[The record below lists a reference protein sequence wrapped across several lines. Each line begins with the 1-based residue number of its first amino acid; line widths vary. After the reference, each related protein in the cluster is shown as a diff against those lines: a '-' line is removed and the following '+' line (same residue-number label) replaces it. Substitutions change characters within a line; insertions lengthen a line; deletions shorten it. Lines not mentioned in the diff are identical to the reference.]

1 MVLPQKTWA
10 TLGSLA
16 QKLQFCTEFWQPLRG
31 FVYNSK
37 SQKRKNRTTITKLN
51 AMTKKLATLV
61 AMLACCVFGALAQR
75 VATTPVTDVQTGDY
89 LLLVHS
95 GKTAADGSWAYINTS
110 TSNKNRVSTDAAS
123 LGTTAYA
130 GSKIENSAYIWHV
143 EKQSD
148 GKITIQSVAQ
158 KTYWP
163 TAKGYY
169 EKDYYPAHITTGSS
183 ANAFELI
190 ALSDG
195 CFALKSTTSVTNL
208 FGNKVNSTPTIYVVN
223 NNNSQIGYYGGYDD
237 SKIESQSEIA
247 RVEFYPLQ
255 AFTELTYNYVFDG
268 KVRESVKVNAVDGEE
283 YPTPTTAI
291 SLPDFIA
298 APTLKPEGIYH
309 DGAATSY
316 NLQLASTLPFT
327 LSTDANRVYYY
338 LAAGAGT
345 EGRTMLY
352 ANGNSL
358 KLRAEAQANN
368 LTAMRNDLWYVTGN
382 PFDGLKFH
390 NVGSGTTAMS
400 KIALSDITEL
410 GLSPAGGGHDTW
422 KIYKISDNAFGLY
435 AKDWKKTNVAW
446 KLNDSKVSFE
456 KIDASAPNTSDA
468 FAFQAIEA
476 TYVLPLHDSEADDAA
491 FATTC
496 APFNFAIEGDDVK
509 AYAGKLSADGK
520 ELDMKE
526 IEGNVPANQGVILKA
541 AMGVSEVT
549 VKVVN
554 TADAIDNDLKGTND
568 EMTDLSQVYVFGRD
582 KVTHHV
588 GFYNASGDDALPA
601 NRAYLNKP
609 AQEAVNAVAMN
620 FGNGMVTNINTA
632 ISAQS
637 ADNAPIYDL
646 SGRRVQRTVKGSL
659 YIKGGRKFMAQ

>member
-1 MVLPQKTWA
+1 
-10 TLGSLA
+10 
-16 QKLQFCTEFWQPLRG
+16 
-31 FVYNSK
+31 
-37 SQKRKNRTTITKLN
+37 
-51 AMTKKLATLV
+51 MTKKLATLV

-95 GKTAADGSWAYINTS
+95 GKTAANGSWAYINTS
-110 TSNKNRVSTDAAS
+110 DKNRVNTDDAS

-183 ANAFELI
+183 ANANAFELI

-268 KVRESVKVNAVDGEE
+268 EVRTSVKVNAVDGEE

-352 ANGNSL
+352 ANGKELN
-358 KLRAEAQANN
+358 LRAEAQANN

-382 PFDGLKFH
+382 PYDGLKFH

-435 AKDWKKTNVAW
+435 SYNNWWIGSGNVAW
-446 KLNDSKVSFE
+446 KLNGSKVSFE
-456 KIDASAPNTSDA
+456 KIDANAPNTSDA

-476 TYVLPLHDSEADDAA
+476 TYVLPLHNSEADNAA

-496 APFNFAIEGDDVK
+496 APFNFAIVGDDVK

-520 ELDMKE
+520 ELDMSE
-526 IEGNVPANQGVILKA
+526 IEGNVPADQGVILKA
-541 AMGVSEVT
+541 AMGVSKVT

-554 TADAIDNDLKGTND
+554 AADAIDNDLKGTND
-568 EMTDLSQVYVFGRD
+568 EMTDLSQVYVFGRHQ
-582 KVTHHV
+582 VTHHV
-588 GFYNASGDDALPA
+588 GFYTAAGDAPLPA
-601 NRAYLNKP
+601 NRAYLDKS

-632 ISAQS
+632 ISAHG

>member
-1 MVLPQKTWA
+1 
-10 TLGSLA
+10 
-16 QKLQFCTEFWQPLRG
+16 
-31 FVYNSK
+31 
-37 SQKRKNRTTITKLN
+37 
-51 AMTKKLATLV
+51 MTKKLATLV

-95 GKTAADGSWAYINTS
+95 GKTAANGSWAYINTS
-110 TSNKNRVSTDAAS
+110 DKNRVNTDDAS

-183 ANAFELI
+183 ANANAFELI

-195 CFALKSTTSVTNL
+195 CFALKSTTSVTNF

-223 NNNSQIGYYGGYDD
+223 NDNSRIGYYGGYDD

-268 KVRESVKVNAVDGEE
+268 EVRASVKVNAVDGEE

-352 ANGNSL
+352 ANGKDLN
-358 KLRAEAQANN
+358 LRAEAQADN

-382 PFDGLKFH
+382 PYDGLQFH

-400 KIALSDITEL
+400 YLALSDKTKL
-410 GLSPAGGGHDTW
+410 WLTNSLGGGLDKW
-422 KIYKISDNAFGLY
+422 KVYRISDTAFGLY
-435 AKDWKKTNVAW
+435 NNNIIGNLAW
-446 KLNDSKVSFE
+446 KLNGTKISFE
-456 KIDASAPNTSDA
+456 KIDVNATPNTSDA

-476 TYVLPLHDSEADDAA
+476 TYVLPLHDSEADNAA

-496 APFNFAIEGDDVK
+496 APFNFAIVGDDVK

-554 TADAIDNDLKGTND
+554 TADAIDNDLKGTNA

-588 GFYNASGDDALPA
+588 GFYNASGDAALPA
-601 NRAYLNKP
+601 NRAYLDKP

-620 FGNGMVTNINTA
+620 FGDGTVTNINTA
-632 ISAQS
+632 ITAQS
-637 ADNAPIYDL
+637 TDNAPIYDL

>member
-1 MVLPQKTWA
+1 
-10 TLGSLA
+10 
-16 QKLQFCTEFWQPLRG
+16 
-31 FVYNSK
+31 
-37 SQKRKNRTTITKLN
+37 
-51 AMTKKLATLV
+51 MTKKLATLV

-95 GKTAADGSWAYINTS
+95 DKTAADGSWAYIN

-130 GSKIENSAYIWHV
+130 GSKIENNAYIWHV

-163 TAKGYY
+163 TAKGR
-169 EKDYYPAHITTGSS
+169 KDSDYYPQHITTSSS

-195 CFALKSTTSVTNL
+195 FALKSTTSITNWRGQVT
-208 FGNKVNSTPTIYVVN
+208 STPSIYVVN
-223 NNNSQIGYYGGYDD
+223 NDNSQIGYHGGYDD
-237 SKIESQSEIA
+237 SKIESTGEIA
-247 RVEFYPLQ
+247 RVEFYLLQ
-255 AFTELTYNYVFDG
+255 AFTELTYNYWFDG
-268 KVRESVKVNAVDGEE
+268 KVRTSVKVNAVDGEE

-316 NLQLASTLPFT
+316 DLQLASTLPFT

-352 ANGNSL
+352 ANGKDLN
-358 KLRAEAQANN
+358 LRAEAQADN
-368 LTAMRNDLWYVTGN
+368 LTAMCNDLWYVTGN
-382 PFDGLKFH
+382 PYDGLQFH
-390 NVGSGTTAMS
+390 NVGSGSTAQSQAIISTITKLWLSSVAGKDKWNIKKLSDTTFSLYSNDLAWKFDGS
-400 KIALSDITEL
+400 KIA
-410 GLSPAGGGHDTW
+410 
-422 KIYKISDNAFGLY
+422 F
-435 AKDWKKTNVAW
+435 
-446 KLNDSKVSFE
+446 
-456 KIDASAPNTSDA
+456 SAPNTSDA

-496 APFNFAIEGDDVK
+496 APFNFAIVGDDVK

-520 ELDMKE
+520 ELDMSE

-541 AMGVSEVT
+541 AMGVSKVT

-554 TADAIDNDLKGTND
+554 TADAIDNDLKGTIA

-582 KVTHHV
+582 KDTRHV
-588 GFYNASGDDALPA
+588 GFYNASGDASLPA
-601 NRAYLNKP
+601 NRAYLDKP

-620 FGNGMVTNINTA
+620 FGDGTVTNVNTA

-637 ADNAPIYDL
+637 TDNAPIYDL

>member
-1 MVLPQKTWA
+1 
-10 TLGSLA
+10 
-16 QKLQFCTEFWQPLRG
+16 
-31 FVYNSK
+31 
-37 SQKRKNRTTITKLN
+37 
-51 AMTKKLATLV
+51 MTKKLATLV

-75 VATTPVTDVQTGDY
+75 VATTPVTDVQTGVYMLRMKSDRIPGTDGAWVYYKDSHAYGESDNTALKVVTENPLSEDHYNY
-89 LLLVHS
+89 L
-95 GKTAADGSWAYINTS
+95 W
-110 TSNKNRVSTDAAS
+110 RVVRKD
-123 LGTTAYA
+123 
-130 GSKIENSAYIWHV
+130 
-143 EKQSD
+143 D
-148 GKITIQSVAQ
+148 GKITIQSFTAN
-158 KTYWP
+158 TYW
-163 TAKGYY
+163 AKASGGKKSFY
-169 EKDYYPAHITTGSS
+169 GSDDNKWVPNDFPMS
-183 ANAFELI
+183 ETENAFTLELNGN
-190 ALSDG
+190 SG
-195 CFALKSTTSVTNL
+195 FKLKTTSAHKYYTGTNL
-208 FGNKVNSTPTIYVVN
+208 FNSKEHNDEVEVYVVDN
-223 NNNSQIGYYGGYDD
+223 VNMSNSDKANAPHNIGYQQTSTTRSD
-237 SKIESQSEIA
+237 ITF
-247 RVEFYPLQ
+247 EFYEVTQFPEKVS
-255 AFTELTYNYVFDG
+255 FTYNYLYDGVSKKTEKFDTYTY
-268 KVRESVKVNAVDGEE
+268 KPYPAV
-283 YPTPTTAI
+283 TV
-291 SLPDFIA
+291 PDFIKA
-298 APTLKPEGIYH
+298 NAPEGEIKPEDNGTTINIECTP
-309 DGAATSY
+309 D
-316 NLQLASTLPFT
+316 LPFT

-352 ANGNSL
+352 ANGKDLN
-358 KLRAEAQANN
+358 LRAEAQANN

-382 PFDGLKFH
+382 PYDGLQFH
-390 NVGSGTTAMS
+390 NVGSGSTAMS
-400 KIALSDITEL
+400 YLALSNSILTQL
-410 GLSPAGGGHDTW
+410 WLSPGAAGGHDTW
-422 KIYKISDNAFGLY
+422 KIYKISDKAFGLY
-435 AKDWKKTNVAW
+435 DYNNWGIGSGNVAW
-446 KLNDSKVSFE
+446 KFNGSKVSFE

-476 TYVLPLHDSEADDAA
+476 TYVLPLHNSEADNAA

-496 APFNFAIEGDDVK
+496 APFNFAIVGDDVK

-541 AMGVSEVT
+541 AMVVRKVT

-582 KVTHHV
+582 KVTRHV
-588 GFYNASGDDALPA
+588 GFYTAAGAAALPA
-601 NRAYLNKP
+601 NRAYLDKP

>member
-1 MVLPQKTWA
+1 
-10 TLGSLA
+10 
-16 QKLQFCTEFWQPLRG
+16 
-31 FVYNSK
+31 
-37 SQKRKNRTTITKLN
+37 
-51 AMTKKLATLV
+51 MTKKLATLV

-110 TSNKNRVSTDAAS
+110 NNRVNTDDAS

-130 GSKIENSAYIWHV
+130 GSKIENNAYIWHV
-143 EKQSD
+143 EKRSD

-163 TAKGYY
+163 TAKGKN
-169 EKDYYPAHITTGSS
+169 ESDYYPAHITTGSS
-183 ANAFELI
+183 DNANAFELI
-190 ALSDG
+190 ALSD
-195 CFALKSTTSVTNL
+195 CFALKTTTTKKAKFIWEKDATL
-208 FGNKVNSTPTIYVVN
+208 TAYVVN

-247 RVEFYPLQ
+247 RVKFYPLQ

-268 KVRESVKVNAVDGEE
+268 EVRASVKVNAVDGEE

-352 ANGNSL
+352 ANGEDLN
-358 KLRAEAQANN
+358 LRAEAQADN

-382 PFDGLKFH
+382 PYDGLKFH
-390 NVGSGTTAMS
+390 NVGSGTTAQSYAAITSATKLNLSHLWLGGQDNWNIKKLSDTTFSLYINDLAWKFDGS
-400 KIALSDITEL
+400 KIA
-410 GLSPAGGGHDTW
+410 
-422 KIYKISDNAFGLY
+422 F
-435 AKDWKKTNVAW
+435 
-446 KLNDSKVSFE
+446 
-456 KIDASAPNTSDA
+456 SAPNTSDA
-468 FAFQAIEA
+468 FAFQAIEP
-476 TYVLPLHDSEADDAA
+476 TYVLPLHNSDADNAA

-496 APFNFAIEGDDVK
+496 APFNFAIVGDDVK

-520 ELDMKE
+520 ELDMSE

-541 AMGVSEVT
+541 AMGVSKVT

-582 KVTHHV
+582 NVTRHV
-588 GFYNASGDDALPA
+588 GFYTAAGDAALPA
-601 NRAYLNKP
+601 NRAYLDKP

>member
-1 MVLPQKTWA
+1 
-10 TLGSLA
+10 
-16 QKLQFCTEFWQPLRG
+16 
-31 FVYNSK
+31 
-37 SQKRKNRTTITKLN
+37 
-51 AMTKKLATLV
+51 MTKKLATLV

-95 GKTAADGSWAYINTS
+95 DKTAADGSWAYINTS
-110 TSNKNRVSTDAAS
+110 NKNSVSTDDAS

-163 TAKGYY
+163 TAKGYDK
-169 EKDYYPAHITTGSS
+169 KDYYPAHITTGSS
-183 ANAFELI
+183 ANANAFELI

-195 CFALKSTTSVTNL
+195 FALKTTTTKKSLLLWEKDATL
-208 FGNKVNSTPTIYVVN
+208 TAYVVN
-223 NNNSQIGYYGGYDD
+223 NTDSQIGYYGGYDD
-237 SKIESQSEIA
+237 SKIESKSEIA

-255 AFTELTYNYVFDG
+255 AFTELTYDYVFDG

-298 APTLKPEGIYH
+298 APTLKPDGIYH

-316 NLQLASTLPFT
+316 DLQLASTLPFT

-422 KIYKISDNAFGLY
+422 KIYKLSDNAFGLY
-435 AKDWKKTNVAW
+435 GYNNWVIDRGNVAW
-446 KLNDSKVSFE
+446 KLNGSKVSFE
-456 KIDASAPNTSDA
+456 KIDANAPNTSDA

-476 TYVLPLHDSEADDAA
+476 TYVLPLHDSKADNAA

-496 APFNFAIEGDDVK
+496 APFNFAIVGDDVK

-582 KVTHHV
+582 KVTRHV
-588 GFYNASGDDALPA
+588 GFYTAAGDDPLPA

-620 FGNGMVTNINTA
+620 FGDGTVTNINTA

>member
-1 MVLPQKTWA
+1 
-10 TLGSLA
+10 
-16 QKLQFCTEFWQPLRG
+16 
-31 FVYNSK
+31 
-37 SQKRKNRTTITKLN
+37 
-51 AMTKKLATLV
+51 MTKKLATLV

-358 KLRAEAQANN
+358 ELRAEAQANN

-382 PFDGLKFH
+382 PYDGLQFH
-390 NVGSGTTAMS
+390 NVGSGTTAVS

-588 GFYNASGDDALPA
+588 GFFNASGDAALPA

-632 ISAQS
+632 ISAHG

>member
-1 MVLPQKTWA
+1 
-10 TLGSLA
+10 
-16 QKLQFCTEFWQPLRG
+16 
-31 FVYNSK
+31 
-37 SQKRKNRTTITKLN
+37 
-51 AMTKKLATLV
+51 MTKKLTTLV
-61 AMLACCVFGALAQR
+61 AMLACCVLGALAQR
-75 VATTPVTDVQTGDY
+75 VATTPATDVQTGDY

-95 GKTAADGSWAYINTS
+95 DKTAADGSWAYINTS
-110 TSNKNRVSTDAAS
+110 NKNRVNTDDAS
-123 LGTTAYA
+123 LGTSAYA

-148 GKITIQSVAQ
+148 GKITIKSVAQ

-163 TAKGYY
+163 TAKGR
-169 EKDYYPAHITTGSS
+169 KDSDYYPQHITTSSS

-195 CFALKSTTSVTNL
+195 FALKSTTSITDWFGQVT
-208 FGNKVNSTPTIYVVN
+208 STPAIYVVS
-223 NNNSQIGYYGGYDD
+223 NNNSQIGYHGGYDD
-237 SKIESQSEIA
+237 SKIESKSEIA

-268 KVRESVKVNAVDGEE
+268 EVRTSVKVNAVDGEE

-298 APTLKPEGIYH
+298 APTLKPDGIYH

-316 NLQLASTLPFT
+316 DLQLASTLPFT

-352 ANGNSL
+352 ANGKDL

-382 PFDGLKFH
+382 PYDGLQFH
-390 NVGSGTTAMS
+390 NVGSGSTAVS
-400 KIALSDITEL
+400 SIALSAATEL
-410 GLSPAGGGHDTW
+410 GLSGIGTDTW
-422 KIYKISDNAFGLY
+422 KIYKISDKAFGLY
-435 AKDWKKTNVAW
+435 AEDWKKTNVAW
-446 KLNDSKVSFE
+446 KLNGSKISFE
-456 KIDASAPNTSDA
+456 KVDASAPNTSDA

-496 APFNFAIEGDDVK
+496 APFNFAIVGDDVK

-520 ELDMKE
+520 ELDMNE

-541 AMGVSEVT
+541 AMGVNEVT

-554 TADAIDNDLKGTND
+554 TADAIDNDLKGTNA

-582 KVTHHV
+582 KDTRHV
-588 GFYNASGDDALPA
+588 GFYTAVGDAPLPA
-601 NRAYLNKP
+601 NRAYLDKP

-620 FGNGMVTNINTA
+620 FGDGTVTNINTA

-646 SGRRVQRTVKGSL
+646 SGRRVQRTIKGSL

>member
-1 MVLPQKTWA
+1 
-10 TLGSLA
+10 
-16 QKLQFCTEFWQPLRG
+16 
-31 FVYNSK
+31 
-37 SQKRKNRTTITKLN
+37 
-51 AMTKKLATLV
+51 MTKKLATLV

-75 VATTPVTDVQTGDY
+75 VATTPETDVQTGDY

-95 GKTAADGSWAYINTS
+95 DKTAADGSWAYINTS
-110 TSNKNRVSTDAAS
+110 NKNRVNTDDAS

-163 TAKGYY
+163 TAKGYI
-169 EKDYYPAHITTGSS
+169 ESDYYPAHITTGSS

-195 CFALKSTTSVTNL
+195 FALKTTTTKKTML
-208 FGNKVNSTPTIYVVN
+208 AWEKDATLTAYVVN
-223 NNNSQIGYYGGYDD
+223 NNNSQIGYHGGYDD
-237 SKIESQSEIA
+237 SKIESQSEVA

-268 KVRESVKVNAVDGEE
+268 KERASVKVNAVDGEE

-309 DGAATSY
+309 DGAALSY
-316 NLQLASTLPFT
+316 DLQLVSTLPFT

-338 LAAGAGT
+338 LAAGVGT

-352 ANGNSL
+352 ANGTDL

-382 PFDGLKFH
+382 PYDGLQFH

-400 KIALSDITEL
+400 YWALSDQTEL
-410 GLSPAGGGHDTW
+410 WLSHKLGGGLDKW
-422 KIYKISDNAFGLY
+422 KVYRISDNAFGLY
-435 AKDWKKTNVAW
+435 NYNNWVTDRGNVAW

-468 FAFQAIEA
+468 FAFQAIEP

-496 APFNFAIEGDDVK
+496 APFNFAIVGDDVK

-520 ELDMKE
+520 ELDMNE

-541 AMGVSEVT
+541 AVGVSEVT

-554 TADAIDNDLKGTND
+554 TADAIDNDLKGTNA

-582 KVTHHV
+582 NVTHHV
-588 GFYNASGDDALPA
+588 GFYTAVGDAPLPA
-601 NRAYLNKP
+601 NRAYLDKP
-609 AQEAVNAVAMN
+609 AKEAANAVAMN
-620 FGNGMVTNINTA
+620 FGNGTVTNINTA

-646 SGRRVQRTVKGSL
+646 SGRRVQRTIKGSL

>member
-1 MVLPQKTWA
+1 MA
-10 TLGSLA
+10 
-16 QKLQFCTEFWQPLRG
+16 
-31 FVYNSK
+31 
-37 SQKRKNRTTITKLN
+37 
-51 AMTKKLATLV
+51 KKLATLV

-110 TSNKNRVSTDAAS
+110 NNRVNTDDAS

-130 GSKIENSAYIWHV
+130 GSKIENNAYIWHV
-143 EKQSD
+143 EKRSD

-163 TAKGYY
+163 TAKGKN
-169 EKDYYPAHITTGSS
+169 ESDYYPAHITTGSS
-183 ANAFELI
+183 DNANAFELI
-190 ALSDG
+190 ALSD
-195 CFALKSTTSVTNL
+195 CFALKTTTTKKAKFIWEKDATL
-208 FGNKVNSTPTIYVVN
+208 TAYVVN

-268 KVRESVKVNAVDGEE
+268 EVRTSVKVNAVDGEE

-352 ANGNSL
+352 ANGEDLN
-358 KLRAEAQANN
+358 LRAEAQADN

-382 PFDGLKFH
+382 PYDGLKFH
-390 NVGSGTTAMS
+390 NVGSGTTAQSYAAITSATKLNLSHLWFGGQDNWNIKKLSDTTFSLYSNDLAWKFDGS
-400 KIALSDITEL
+400 KIA
-410 GLSPAGGGHDTW
+410 
-422 KIYKISDNAFGLY
+422 F
-435 AKDWKKTNVAW
+435 
-446 KLNDSKVSFE
+446 
-456 KIDASAPNTSDA
+456 SAPNTSDA

-476 TYVLPLHDSEADDAA
+476 TYVLPLHDSEADNAA

-496 APFNFAIEGDDVK
+496 APFNFAIVGDEVK

-541 AMGVSEVT
+541 AMGVGEVT

-554 TADAIDNDLKGTND
+554 TADAIDNDLKGTNN
-568 EMTDLSQVYVFGRD
+568 EMSDLSQVYVFGRHQ
-582 KVTHHV
+582 VTRHV
-588 GFYNASGDDALPA
+588 GFYTAAGDAPLPA
-601 NRAYLNKP
+601 NRAYLDKP
-609 AQEAVNAVAMN
+609 AQEAANAVAMN
-620 FGNGMVTNINTA
+620 FGDGTVTNINTA

-637 ADNAPIYDL
+637 ADSAPIYDL
-646 SGRRVQRTVKGSL
+646 SGRRVQHTVKGSL

>member
-1 MVLPQKTWA
+1 
-10 TLGSLA
+10 
-16 QKLQFCTEFWQPLRG
+16 
-31 FVYNSK
+31 
-37 SQKRKNRTTITKLN
+37 
-51 AMTKKLATLV
+51 MTKKLATLV

-95 GKTAADGSWAYINTS
+95 GKTAANGSWAYINTS
-110 TSNKNRVSTDAAS
+110 DKNRVNTDDAS

-130 GSKIENSAYIWHV
+130 GSKIENNAYIWHV

-148 GKITIQSVAQ
+148 DKITIQSVAQ

-183 ANAFELI
+183 ANANAFELI

-358 KLRAEAQANN
+358 ELRAEAQANN

-382 PFDGLKFH
+382 PYDGLQFH
-390 NVGSGTTAMS
+390 NVGSGTTAVSLATPSNVTELKLSS
-400 KIALSDITEL
+400 KIGTDI
-410 GLSPAGGGHDTW
+410 W

-435 AKDWKKTNVAW
+435 CYGEWVYDRGNVAW
-446 KLNDSKVSFE
+446 KLNGSKVSFE
-456 KIDASAPNTSDA
+456 KIDANAPNTSDA

-476 TYVLPLHDSEADDAA
+476 TYVLPLHNSEADNAA

-496 APFNFAIEGDDVK
+496 APFNFAIVGDDVK

-554 TADAIDNDLKGTND
+554 TADAIDNDLKGTYA

-582 KVTHHV
+582 KDTRHV
-588 GFYNASGDDALPA
+588 GFYNASGDAPLPA
-601 NRAYLNKP
+601 NRAYLDKP
-609 AQEAVNAVAMN
+609 AQEAANAVAMN
-620 FGNGMVTNINTA
+620 FGDGTVTNINTA
-632 ISAQS
+632 ITAQS

>member
-1 MVLPQKTWA
+1 
-10 TLGSLA
+10 
-16 QKLQFCTEFWQPLRG
+16 
-31 FVYNSK
+31 
-37 SQKRKNRTTITKLN
+37 
-51 AMTKKLATLV
+51 MTKKLATLV

-163 TAKGYY
+163 TAKGHY

-183 ANAFELI
+183 ANANAFELI

-358 KLRAEAQANN
+358 ELRAEAQANN

-382 PFDGLKFH
+382 PYDGLQFH
-390 NVGSGTTAMS
+390 NVGSGTTAVSLATPSNVTELKLSS
-400 KIALSDITEL
+400 KIGTDI
-410 GLSPAGGGHDTW
+410 W

-435 AKDWKKTNVAW
+435 CYGEWVYDRGNVAW
-446 KLNDSKVSFE
+446 KLNGSKVSFE
-456 KIDASAPNTSDA
+456 KIDANAPNTSDA

-476 TYVLPLHDSEADDAA
+476 TYVLPLHDSEADNAA

-496 APFNFAIEGDDVK
+496 APFNFAIVGDDVK

-520 ELDMKE
+520 ELDMSE

-554 TADAIDNDLKGTND
+554 TAGAIDNDLKGTND

-582 KVTHHV
+582 KVTRHV
-588 GFYNASGDDALPA
+588 GFYTAAGDAALPA
-601 NRAYLNKP
+601 NRAYLDKP
-609 AQEAVNAVAMN
+609 AQDAVNAVAMN

-632 ISAQS
+632 ISAHGT
-637 ADNAPIYDL
+637 DRAPIYDL
-646 SGRRVQRTVKGSL
+646 SGRRVQHTVKGGL

>member
-1 MVLPQKTWA
+1 
-10 TLGSLA
+10 
-16 QKLQFCTEFWQPLRG
+16 
-31 FVYNSK
+31 
-37 SQKRKNRTTITKLN
+37 
-51 AMTKKLATLV
+51 MTKKLATLV

-75 VATTPVTDVQTGDY
+75 VAATPVTDVQTGDY

-95 GKTAADGSWAYINTS
+95 DKTAADGSWAYINTS
-110 TSNKNRVSTDAAS
+110 NQNRVSTDAAS

-163 TAKGYY
+163 TAKGR
-169 EKDYYPAHITTGSS
+169 KDSDYYPQHITTTSS
-183 ANAFELI
+183 SANANAFELI
-190 ALSDG
+190 ALRDG
-195 CFALKSTTSVTNL
+195 FALKSTTSITNWRGQVT
-208 FGNKVNSTPTIYVVN
+208 STPTIYVVN
-223 NNNSQIGYYGGYDD
+223 NDNSRIGYYGGYDD
-237 SKIESQSEIA
+237 SKIEGKNEIA

-255 AFTELTYNYVFDG
+255 AFTELTYNYMFDG
-268 KVRESVKVNAVDGEE
+268 EVRTSVKVNAVDGEE

-316 NLQLASTLPFT
+316 DLQLASTLPFT

-358 KLRAEAQANN
+358 ELRAEAQANN
-368 LTAMRNDLWYVTGN
+368 LTAMLNDLWYVTGN
-382 PFDGLKFH
+382 PYDGLQFH
-390 NVGSGTTAMS
+390 NVGSGTTAVSLATPSNVTELKLSS
-400 KIALSDITEL
+400 KIGTDI
-410 GLSPAGGGHDTW
+410 W

-435 AKDWKKTNVAW
+435 CYGEWVFDRGNVAW
-446 KLNDSKVSFE
+446 KLNGSKISFE
-456 KIDASAPNTSDA
+456 KIDANAPNTSDA

-476 TYVLPLHDSEADDAA
+476 TYVLPLHNSEADDAA

-541 AMGVSEVT
+541 AMGVSKVT

-554 TADAIDNDLKGTND
+554 TADAIDNDLKGTNN

-582 KVTHHV
+582 KVTRHV
-588 GFYNASGDDALPA
+588 GFYNASGDAALPA
-601 NRAYLNKP
+601 NRAYLDKP

-620 FGNGMVTNINTA
+620 FGDGMVTNVNTA

-637 ADNAPIYDL
+637 TDNAPIYDL

>member
-1 MVLPQKTWA
+1 
-10 TLGSLA
+10 
-16 QKLQFCTEFWQPLRG
+16 
-31 FVYNSK
+31 
-37 SQKRKNRTTITKLN
+37 
-51 AMTKKLATLV
+51 MTKKLATLV

-75 VATTPVTDVQTGDY
+75 VATTPVTDVTDVQTGDY

-95 GKTAADGSWAYINTS
+95 DKTAADGSWAYINTS
-110 TSNKNRVSTDAAS
+110 NKNRVNTDDAS
-123 LGTTAYA
+123 LGTSAYA
-130 GSKIENSAYIWHV
+130 GSKIENRAYIWHV
-143 EKQSD
+143 VKQSD

-163 TAKGYY
+163 TAKGR
-169 EKDYYPAHITTGSS
+169 KDSDYYPQHITTSSS

-195 CFALKSTTSVTNL
+195 FALKSTTSITDWFGQVT
-208 FGNKVNSTPTIYVVN
+208 STPAIYVVS
-223 NNNSQIGYYGGYDD
+223 NNNSQIGYHGGYDD
-237 SKIESQSEIA
+237 SKIESKSEIA

-268 KVRESVKVNAVDGEE
+268 KVRASVKVNAVDGEE

-309 DGAATSY
+309 DGAALSY
-316 NLQLASTLPFT
+316 DLQLVSTLPFT

-358 KLRAEAQANN
+358 KLRAEAQADN

-382 PFDGLKFH
+382 PYDGLKFH
-390 NVGSGTTAMS
+390 NVGSGTTAQSQAIISTITKLWLSSAVGTDKWNIKKLSDTTFSLYSNNLAWKFDGS
-400 KIALSDITEL
+400 KIA
-410 GLSPAGGGHDTW
+410 
-422 KIYKISDNAFGLY
+422 F
-435 AKDWKKTNVAW
+435 
-446 KLNDSKVSFE
+446 
-456 KIDASAPNTSDA
+456 SAPNTSDA

-476 TYVLPLHDSEADDAA
+476 TYVLPLHDSEVDNAA

-496 APFNFAIEGDDVK
+496 APFNFAIVGDDVK

-554 TADAIDNDLKGTND
+554 TADAIDNDLKGTNA

-582 KVTHHV
+582 NVTHHV
-588 GFYNASGDDALPA
+588 GFYTAVGDAPLPA
-601 NRAYLNKP
+601 NRAYLDKP
-609 AQEAVNAVAMN
+609 AKEAANAVAMN
-620 FGNGMVTNINTA
+620 FGNGTVTNINTA

-646 SGRRVQRTVKGSL
+646 SGRRVQRTIKGSL

>member
-1 MVLPQKTWA
+1 
-10 TLGSLA
+10 
-16 QKLQFCTEFWQPLRG
+16 
-31 FVYNSK
+31 
-37 SQKRKNRTTITKLN
+37 
-51 AMTKKLATLV
+51 MTKKLATLV

-75 VATTPVTDVQTGDY
+75 VATTPETDVQTGDY

-95 GKTAADGSWAYINTS
+95 DKTAADGSWAYINTS
-110 TSNKNRVSTDAAS
+110 NKNSVNTDEAS

-130 GSKIENSAYIWHV
+130 GSKIENNAYIWHV

-163 TAKGYY
+163 TAEGKN
-169 EKDYYPAHITTGSS
+169 ESDYYPAHITTGSS
-183 ANAFELI
+183 FNAFELI

-195 CFALKSTTSVTNL
+195 FALKTTTTKKAKYIWEKDATL
-208 FGNKVNSTPTIYVVN
+208 TAYVVN
-223 NNNSQIGYYGGYDD
+223 NDNSRIGYYGGYDD

-358 KLRAEAQANN
+358 ELRAEAQVNN

-382 PFDGLKFH
+382 PYDGLQFH
-390 NVGSGTTAMS
+390 NVGSGTTAVS

-476 TYVLPLHDSEADDAA
+476 TYVLPLHDSEADNAA

-496 APFNFAIEGDDVK
+496 APFNFAIVGDDVK

-520 ELDMKE
+520 ELDMSE

-588 GFYNASGDDALPA
+588 GFYNASGDAALPA

-632 ISAQS
+632 ISAHG

>member
-1 MVLPQKTWA
+1 
-10 TLGSLA
+10 
-16 QKLQFCTEFWQPLRG
+16 
-31 FVYNSK
+31 
-37 SQKRKNRTTITKLN
+37 
-51 AMTKKLATLV
+51 MTKKLATLV

-75 VATTPVTDVQTGDY
+75 VATTPVTDVQTGVYMLRMKSDRIPGTDGAWVYYKDSHAYGESDNTALKVVTENPLSEDHYNY
-89 LLLVHS
+89 L
-95 GKTAADGSWAYINTS
+95 W
-110 TSNKNRVSTDAAS
+110 RVVRKD
-123 LGTTAYA
+123 
-130 GSKIENSAYIWHV
+130 
-143 EKQSD
+143 D
-148 GKITIQSVAQ
+148 GKITIQSFTANTYWAKAKGGKPLIGNDDNKWVPNDFPMSETENAFTLEQ
-158 KTYWP
+158 NGHSGYKLKTYS
-163 TAKGYY
+163 TRTYY
-169 EKDYYPAHITTGSS
+169 SGLSQKSEEKEVYVVDNVNLSNS
-183 ANAFELI
+183 DKANA
-190 ALSDG
+190 AHS
-195 CFALKSTTSVTNL
+195 
-208 FGNKVNSTPTIYVVN
+208 
-223 NNNSQIGYYGGYDD
+223 IGYQQTSATRSD
-237 SKIESQSEIA
+237 ITF
-247 RVEFYPLQ
+247 EFYEVTQFPEKVS
-255 AFTELTYNYVFDG
+255 FTYNYLYDGVSKKTEKFDTYTY
-268 KVRESVKVNAVDGEE
+268 KP
-283 YPTPTTAI
+283 YPPVTV
-291 SLPDFIA
+291 PDFIKA
-298 APTLKPEGIYH
+298 NAPEGEIKPE
-309 DGAATSY
+309 DNGATI
-316 NLQLASTLPFT
+316 NIECTPDLPFT

-435 AKDWKKTNVAW
+435 GYNNWVIDRGNVAW
-446 KLNDSKVSFE
+446 KLNGSKVSFE
-456 KIDASAPNTSDA
+456 KIDANAPNTSDA

-476 TYVLPLHDSEADDAA
+476 TYVLPLHDSEADNAA

-496 APFNFAIEGDDVK
+496 APFNFAIVGDDVK

-568 EMTDLSQVYVFGRD
+568 EITDLSQVYVFGRD
-582 KVTHHV
+582 KVTRRV
-588 GFYNASGDDALPA
+588 GFYTAAGDAPLPA
-601 NRAYLNKP
+601 NRAYLDKP
-609 AQEAVNAVAMN
+609 AQEAANAVAMN
-620 FGNGMVTNINTA
+620 FGDGMVTNINTA

-637 ADNAPIYDL
+637 ADSAPIYDL
-646 SGRRVQRTVKGSL
+646 SGCRVQHTVKGGL

>member
-1 MVLPQKTWA
+1 
-10 TLGSLA
+10 
-16 QKLQFCTEFWQPLRG
+16 
-31 FVYNSK
+31 
-37 SQKRKNRTTITKLN
+37 
-51 AMTKKLATLV
+51 MTKKLATLV

-75 VATTPVTDVQTGDY
+75 VATTPVTDVQTGVY

-110 TSNKNRVSTDAAS
+110 NKNRVNTDDAS
-123 LGTTAYA
+123 LGTKPYA
-130 GSKIENSAYIWHV
+130 GSKIENNAYIWHV

-163 TAKGYY
+163 TARGYY

-195 CFALKSTTSVTNL
+195 FALKSTTAVTNII
-208 FGNKVNSTPTIYVVN
+208 GTKVNRTPTIYVVN
-223 NNNSQIGYYGGYDD
+223 NNNSQIGYHGGYDD

-268 KVRESVKVNAVDGEE
+268 EVRTSVKVNAVDGEE

-446 KLNDSKVSFE
+446 KLNGSEVSFE
-456 KIDASAPNTSDA
+456 KIDANAPNTSDA

-476 TYVLPLHDSEADDAA
+476 TYVLPLHNSEADNAA

-496 APFNFAIEGDDVK
+496 APFNFAIMGDDVK

-582 KVTHHV
+582 NVTRHV
-588 GFYNASGDDALPA
+588 GFFNAAGDAALPA
-601 NRAYLNKP
+601 NRAYLDKP

-620 FGNGMVTNINTA
+620 FGDGMVTNINTA

-646 SGRRVQRTVKGSL
+646 SGRHVQRTVKGGL

>member
-1 MVLPQKTWA
+1 
-10 TLGSLA
+10 
-16 QKLQFCTEFWQPLRG
+16 
-31 FVYNSK
+31 
-37 SQKRKNRTTITKLN
+37 
-51 AMTKKLATLV
+51 MTKKLATLV

-95 GKTAADGSWAYINTS
+95 GKTAANGSWAYINTS
-110 TSNKNRVSTDAAS
+110 DKNRVNTDDAS

-130 GSKIENSAYIWHV
+130 GSKIENNAYIWHV

-148 GKITIQSVAQ
+148 DKITIQSVAQ

-183 ANAFELI
+183 ANANAFELI

-358 KLRAEAQANN
+358 ELRAEAQANN

-382 PFDGLKFH
+382 PYDGLQFH
-390 NVGSGTTAMS
+390 NVGSGTTAVSLATPSNVTELKLSS
-400 KIALSDITEL
+400 KIGTDI
-410 GLSPAGGGHDTW
+410 W

-435 AKDWKKTNVAW
+435 CYGEWVYDRGNVAW
-446 KLNDSKVSFE
+446 KLNGSKVSFE

-468 FAFQAIEA
+468 FAFQAIEP
-476 TYVLPLHDSEADDAA
+476 TYVLPLHDSEADNAA

-496 APFNFAIEGDDVK
+496 APFNFAIVGDDVK

-582 KVTHHV
+582 KVTRHV
-588 GFYNASGDDALPA
+588 GFYNASGDAPLPA
-601 NRAYLNKP
+601 NRAYLDKP

-637 ADNAPIYDL
+637 TDRAPIYDL
-646 SGRRVQRTVKGSL
+646 SGRRVQHTVKGGL

>member
-1 MVLPQKTWA
+1 
-10 TLGSLA
+10 
-16 QKLQFCTEFWQPLRG
+16 
-31 FVYNSK
+31 
-37 SQKRKNRTTITKLN
+37 
-51 AMTKKLATLV
+51 MTKKLATLV

-95 GKTAADGSWAYINTS
+95 DKTAADGSWAYINTS
-110 TSNKNRVSTDAAS
+110 NRNRVNTDDAS

-130 GSKIENSAYIWHV
+130 GSKIENNAYIWHV

-158 KTYWP
+158 KTFWP
-163 TAKGYY
+163 TARGYY
-169 EKDYYPAHITTGSS
+169 KSDYYPQHITTSSS
-183 ANAFELI
+183 ANAFELV

-195 CFALKSTTSVTNL
+195 FALKSTTSVTNL
-208 FGNKVNSTPTIYVVN
+208 IGTKVNSTPTIYVVS

-237 SKIESQSEIA
+237 SKIESNKEIA

-268 KVRESVKVNAVDGEE
+268 VRASVKVNAVDGEE
-283 YPTPTTAI
+283 YPAPTTAI

-309 DGAATSY
+309 DGAALSY
-316 NLQLASTLPFT
+316 DLQLVSTLPFT
-327 LSTDANRVYYY
+327 LSTDDNRVYYY

-352 ANGNSL
+352 ANGTDL

-382 PFDGLKFH
+382 PYDGLQFH
-390 NVGSGTTAMS
+390 NVGSGTTAVSLATPSDVTELKLSS
-400 KIALSDITEL
+400 KIGTDI
-410 GLSPAGGGHDTW
+410 W
-422 KIYKISDNAFGLY
+422 KIYKISDKSFGLY
-435 AKDWKKTNVAW
+435 CYGEWVYNRGNVAW
-446 KLNDSKVSFE
+446 KLNGSKVSFE

-476 TYVLPLHDSEADDAA
+476 TYVLPLHDSEADGAA

-496 APFNFAIEGDDVK
+496 APFNFAIVGDDVK

-520 ELDMKE
+520 ELDMNE

-554 TADAIDNDLKGTND
+554 TADAIDNDLKGTNA

-582 KVTHHV
+582 KDTRHV
-588 GFYNASGDDALPA
+588 GFYNASGDASLPA
-601 NRAYLNKP
+601 NRAYLDKP
-609 AQEAVNAVAMN
+609 AQEAANAVAMN
-620 FGNGMVTNINTA
+620 FGDGTVTNISTA

>member
-1 MVLPQKTWA
+1 
-10 TLGSLA
+10 
-16 QKLQFCTEFWQPLRG
+16 
-31 FVYNSK
+31 
-37 SQKRKNRTTITKLN
+37 
-51 AMTKKLATLV
+51 MTKKLATLV

-148 GKITIQSVAQ
+148 DKITIQSVAQ

-183 ANAFELI
+183 ANANAFELI

-268 KVRESVKVNAVDGEE
+268 VVRASVKVNAVDGEE
-283 YPTPTTAI
+283 YPTTSI

-316 NLQLASTLPFT
+316 DLQLASTLPFT

-352 ANGNSL
+352 ANGKDLN
-358 KLRAEAQANN
+358 LRAEAQANN

-382 PFDGLKFH
+382 PYDGLKFH

-435 AKDWKKTNVAW
+435 GYNNWLLGSGNVAW
-446 KLNDSKVSFE
+446 KLNGSKVSFE
-456 KIDASAPNTSDA
+456 KIDANAPNTSDA

-476 TYVLPLHDSEADDAA
+476 TYVLPLHNSEADNAA

-496 APFNFAIEGDDVK
+496 APFNFAIVGDDVK

-582 KVTHHV
+582 KVTRHV
-588 GFYNASGDDALPA
+588 GFYNASGDAALPA

-620 FGNGMVTNINTA
+620 FGDGTVTNVNTA

-637 ADNAPIYDL
+637 TDRAPIYDL

>member
-1 MVLPQKTWA
+1 
-10 TLGSLA
+10 
-16 QKLQFCTEFWQPLRG
+16 
-31 FVYNSK
+31 
-37 SQKRKNRTTITKLN
+37 
-51 AMTKKLATLV
+51 MTKKLATLV

-95 GKTAADGSWAYINTS
+95 DKTAADGSWAYIN

-163 TAKGYY
+163 TAKGYDK
-169 EKDYYPAHITTGSS
+169 KDYYPAHITTGSS
-183 ANAFELI
+183 ANANAFELI

-195 CFALKSTTSVTNL
+195 FALKTTTTKKSLLPWEKDATL
-208 FGNKVNSTPTIYVVN
+208 TAYVVN
-223 NNNSQIGYYGGYDD
+223 NDNSQIGYYGGYDD

-247 RVEFYPLQ
+247 RVEFYSLQ

-268 KVRESVKVNAVDGEE
+268 KKRASVKVNAVDGEE

-316 NLQLASTLPFT
+316 DLQLASTLPFT

-352 ANGNSL
+352 ANGKELN
-358 KLRAEAQANN
+358 LRAEAQAEN

-382 PFDGLKFH
+382 PYDGLQFH
-390 NVGSGTTAMS
+390 NVGSGSTAQSQAIISTITKLWLSSVAGKDKWNIKKLSDTTFSLYSNDLAWKFDGS
-400 KIALSDITEL
+400 KIA
-410 GLSPAGGGHDTW
+410 
-422 KIYKISDNAFGLY
+422 F
-435 AKDWKKTNVAW
+435 
-446 KLNDSKVSFE
+446 
-456 KIDASAPNTSDA
+456 SAPNTSDA
-468 FAFQAIEA
+468 FAFQAIEP
-476 TYVLPLHDSEADDAA
+476 TYVLPLHDSEADNAA

-496 APFNFAIEGDDVK
+496 APFNFAIVGDDVK

-554 TADAIDNDLKGTND
+554 TADAIDNDLKGTNA

-582 KVTHHV
+582 NVTRHV
-588 GFYNASGDDALPA
+588 GFYNASGDAALPA
-601 NRAYLNKP
+601 NRAYLDKP

-620 FGNGMVTNINTA
+620 FGNGTVTNVNTA
-632 ISAQS
+632 ITAQS
-637 ADNAPIYDL
+637 TDNAPIYDL
-646 SGRRVQRTVKGSL
+646 CGRRVQRTVKGSL

>member
-1 MVLPQKTWA
+1 
-10 TLGSLA
+10 
-16 QKLQFCTEFWQPLRG
+16 
-31 FVYNSK
+31 
-37 SQKRKNRTTITKLN
+37 
-51 AMTKKLATLV
+51 MTKKLATLV
-61 AMLACCVFGALAQR
+61 AMLACCVLGALAQK
-75 VATTPVTDVQTGDY
+75 VATTHVTDVQTGDY

-95 GKTAADGSWAYINTS
+95 DKTAADGSWAYINTS
-110 TSNKNRVSTDAAS
+110 NKNRVNTDDAS
-123 LGTTAYA
+123 LGTTPYA

-143 EKQSD
+143 EKRSD

-163 TAKGYY
+163 TARGRKDS
-169 EKDYYPAHITTGSS
+169 DYYPQHITTSSS

-195 CFALKSTTSVTNL
+195 FALKSTTSITDWFGQVT
-208 FGNKVNSTPTIYVVN
+208 STPAIYVVS
-223 NNNSQIGYYGGYDD
+223 NNNSQIGYHGGYDD
-237 SKIESQSEIA
+237 SKIESQSEVA

-268 KVRESVKVNAVDGEE
+268 KERASVKVNAVDGEE

-309 DGAATSY
+309 DGAALSY
-316 NLQLASTLPFT
+316 DLELVSTLPFT

-352 ANGNSL
+352 ANGKDL

-382 PFDGLKFH
+382 PYDGLKFH
-390 NVGSGTTAMS
+390 NVGSGSTAQSQAIISTITKLWLSSAAGTDKWNIKKLSDTTFSLYSNNLAWKFDGS
-400 KIALSDITEL
+400 KIA
-410 GLSPAGGGHDTW
+410 
-422 KIYKISDNAFGLY
+422 F
-435 AKDWKKTNVAW
+435 
-446 KLNDSKVSFE
+446 
-456 KIDASAPNTSDA
+456 SAPNTSDA
-468 FAFQAIEA
+468 FAFQAIEP
-476 TYVLPLHDSEADDAA
+476 TYVLPLHDSEADNAA

-496 APFNFAIEGDDVK
+496 APFNFAIVGDDVK
-509 AYAGKLSADGK
+509 AYAGKLSVDGK
-520 ELDMKE
+520 ELDMNE

-541 AMGVSEVT
+541 AKGVSEVT

-582 KVTHHV
+582 KDTRHV
-588 GFYNASGDDALPA
+588 GFYNASGDAPLPA
-601 NRAYLNKP
+601 NRAYLDKP
-609 AQEAVNAVAMN
+609 AQEAANAVAMN
-620 FGNGMVTNINTA
+620 FGDGTVTNINTA

-637 ADNAPIYDL
+637 ADRAPIYDL

>member
-1 MVLPQKTWA
+1 
-10 TLGSLA
+10 
-16 QKLQFCTEFWQPLRG
+16 
-31 FVYNSK
+31 
-37 SQKRKNRTTITKLN
+37 
-51 AMTKKLATLV
+51 MTKKLATLV

-75 VATTPVTDVQTGDY
+75 VATTPVTEVQTGDY

-95 GKTAADGSWAYINTS
+95 DKTAADGSWAYIN

-130 GSKIENSAYIWHV
+130 GSKIENNAYIWHV

-163 TAKGYY
+163 TARGYY

-183 ANAFELI
+183 ANAFELL

-195 CFALKSTTSVTNL
+195 FALKSTTAVTNII
-208 FGNKVNSTPTIYVVN
+208 GTKVNRTPTIYVVN
-223 NNNSQIGYYGGYDD
+223 NDNSQIGYHGGYDD
-237 SKIESQSEIA
+237 SKIESKSEIA

-268 KVRESVKVNAVDGEE
+268 KVRASVKVNAVDGEE

-316 NLQLASTLPFT
+316 DLQLASTLPFT

-352 ANGNSL
+352 ANGTDL

-382 PFDGLKFH
+382 PYDGLKFH
-390 NVGSGTTAMS
+390 NVGSGSTAVS
-400 KIALSDITEL
+400 SIALSAATEL
-410 GLSPAGGGHDTW
+410 GLSGIGTDTW
-422 KIYKISDNAFGLY
+422 KIYKISDKAFGLY
-435 AKDWKKTNVAW
+435 AEDWKKTNVAW
-446 KLNDSKVSFE
+446 KLNGSKISFE
-456 KIDASAPNTSDA
+456 KVDASTPNTSDA
-468 FAFQAIEA
+468 FAFQAIEP

-496 APFNFAIEGDDVK
+496 APFNFAIVGDDVK

-520 ELDMKE
+520 ELDMNE

-582 KVTHHV
+582 KVTRHV
-588 GFYNASGDDALPA
+588 GFYNASGDAALPA
-601 NRAYLNKP
+601 NRAYLDKP
-609 AQEAVNAVAMN
+609 AQEAANAVAMN
-620 FGNGMVTNINTA
+620 FGNGTVTNINTA
-632 ISAQS
+632 ITAKS

>member
-1 MVLPQKTWA
+1 
-10 TLGSLA
+10 
-16 QKLQFCTEFWQPLRG
+16 
-31 FVYNSK
+31 
-37 SQKRKNRTTITKLN
+37 
-51 AMTKKLATLV
+51 MTKKLATLV
-61 AMLACCVFGALAQR
+61 AMLACCVLGALAQR
-75 VATTPVTDVQTGDY
+75 VATTPATDVQTGDY

-95 GKTAADGSWAYINTS
+95 DKTAADGSWAYINTS
-110 TSNKNRVSTDAAS
+110 NKNRVNTDDAS
-123 LGTTAYA
+123 LGTSAYA

-148 GKITIQSVAQ
+148 GKITIKSVAQ

-163 TAKGYY
+163 TAKGR
-169 EKDYYPAHITTGSS
+169 KDSDYYPQHITTSSS

-195 CFALKSTTSVTNL
+195 FALKSTTSITDWFGQVT
-208 FGNKVNSTPTIYVVN
+208 STPAIYVVS
-223 NNNSQIGYYGGYDD
+223 NNNSQIGYHGGYDD
-237 SKIESQSEIA
+237 SKIESKSEIA

-268 KVRESVKVNAVDGEE
+268 EVRTSVKVNAVDGEE

-298 APTLKPEGIYH
+298 APTLKPDGIYH

-316 NLQLASTLPFT
+316 DLQLASTLPFT

-352 ANGNSL
+352 ANGTDL

-382 PFDGLKFH
+382 PYDGLKFH
-390 NVGSGTTAMS
+390 NVGSGTTAVSLATPSDVTELKLSS
-400 KIALSDITEL
+400 KIGTDI
-410 GLSPAGGGHDTW
+410 W
-422 KIYKISDNAFGLY
+422 KIYKISDKSFGLY
-435 AKDWKKTNVAW
+435 CYGEWVYNRGNVAW
-446 KLNDSKVSFE
+446 KLNGSKVSFE

-476 TYVLPLHDSEADDAA
+476 TYVLPLHDSEADNAA

-496 APFNFAIEGDDVK
+496 APFNFAIVGDDVK

-520 ELDMKE
+520 ELNMNE

-554 TADAIDNDLKGTND
+554 TADAIDNDLKGTNA

-582 KVTHHV
+582 KDTRHV
-588 GFYNASGDDALPA
+588 GFYNASGDAALPA
-601 NRAYLNKP
+601 NRAYLDKP
-609 AQEAVNAVAMN
+609 AQEAANAVAMN
-620 FGNGMVTNINTA
+620 FGDGTVTNINTA

-637 ADNAPIYDL
+637 TDNAPIYDL

>member
-1 MVLPQKTWA
+1 
-10 TLGSLA
+10 
-16 QKLQFCTEFWQPLRG
+16 
-31 FVYNSK
+31 
-37 SQKRKNRTTITKLN
+37 
-51 AMTKKLATLV
+51 MTKKLATLV

-95 GKTAADGSWAYINTS
+95 DKTAADGSWAYIN

-130 GSKIENSAYIWHV
+130 GSKIENNAYIWHV

-195 CFALKSTTSVTNL
+195 FALKSTTAVTNII
-208 FGNKVNSTPTIYVVN
+208 GTKVNRTPTIYVVN
-223 NNNSQIGYYGGYDD
+223 NDNSQIGYHGGYDD
-237 SKIESQSEIA
+237 SKIENQSEIA
-247 RVEFYPLQ
+247 RVKFYPLQ

-268 KVRESVKVNAVDGEE
+268 VRASVKVNAVDGEE

-309 DGAATSY
+309 DGAALSY
-316 NLQLASTLPFT
+316 DLELVSTLPFT
-327 LSTDANRVYYY
+327 LSTDDNRVYYY

-352 ANGNSL
+352 ANGTDL
-358 KLRAEAQANN
+358 KLRAEAQADN

-382 PFDGLKFH
+382 PYDGLQFH

-400 KIALSDITEL
+400 YLALSNSILTQL
-410 GLSPAGGGHDTW
+410 WLSPGAGGGHDTW

-435 AKDWKKTNVAW
+435 NYNNWVTGSGNVAW
-446 KLNDSKVSFE
+446 KLNGSKVSFE
-456 KIDASAPNTSDA
+456 KIDANAPNTSDA

-476 TYVLPLHDSEADDAA
+476 TYVLPLHDSEADGAA

-496 APFNFAIEGDDVK
+496 APFNFAIMGDDVK

-554 TADAIDNDLKGTND
+554 TADAIDNDLKGTNA

-582 KVTHHV
+582 KVTRHV
-588 GFYNASGDDALPA
+588 GFYTAAGDAPLPA
-601 NRAYLNKP
+601 NRAYLDKP
-609 AQEAVNAVAMN
+609 AQEAANAVAMN
-620 FGNGMVTNINTA
+620 FGDGTVTNINTA

-637 ADNAPIYDL
+637 TDNAPIYDL

>member
-1 MVLPQKTWA
+1 
-10 TLGSLA
+10 
-16 QKLQFCTEFWQPLRG
+16 
-31 FVYNSK
+31 
-37 SQKRKNRTTITKLN
+37 
-51 AMTKKLATLV
+51 MTKKLATLV

-95 GKTAADGSWAYINTS
+95 DKTAADGSWAYINTS
-110 TSNKNRVSTDAAS
+110 DKNRVNTDDAS

-352 ANGNSL
+352 ANGKDLN
-358 KLRAEAQANN
+358 LRAEAQANN

-382 PFDGLKFH
+382 PYDGLQFH

-400 KIALSDITEL
+400 KIALSDQTEL
-410 GLSPAGGGHDTW
+410 GVSPGVGGGHDTW
-422 KIYKISDNAFGLY
+422 NVYKISDNAFGLY
-435 AKDWKKTNVAW
+435 SYNNWWIGSGNVAW
-446 KLNDSKVSFE
+446 KLNGSKVSFE
-456 KIDASAPNTSDA
+456 KIDANAPNTSDA

-476 TYVLPLHDSEADDAA
+476 TYVLSLHDSEADNAA

-496 APFNFAIEGDDVK
+496 APFNFAIVGDEVK

-582 KVTHHV
+582 NVTRHV
-588 GFYNASGDDALPA
+588 GFYTAAGDTALPA
-601 NRAYLNKP
+601 NRAYLDKP

>member
-1 MVLPQKTWA
+1 
-10 TLGSLA
+10 
-16 QKLQFCTEFWQPLRG
+16 
-31 FVYNSK
+31 
-37 SQKRKNRTTITKLN
+37 
-51 AMTKKLATLV
+51 MTKKLATLV

-110 TSNKNRVSTDAAS
+110 NNRVNTDDAS

-130 GSKIENSAYIWHV
+130 GSKIENNAYIWHV

-163 TAKGYY
+163 TAKGR
-169 EKDYYPAHITTGSS
+169 KDSDYYPQHITTSS
-183 ANAFELI
+183 RANANAFELI

-195 CFALKSTTSVTNL
+195 FALKSTTSITNWFGQVT
-208 FGNKVNSTPTIYVVN
+208 STPTIYVVN
-223 NNNSQIGYYGGYDD
+223 NDNSQIGYYGGYDD
-237 SKIESQSEIA
+237 SKIESTSEIA
-247 RVEFYPLQ
+247 RVQFYPLQ

-268 KVRESVKVNAVDGEE
+268 EVRTSVKVNAVDGEE

-316 NLQLASTLPFT
+316 DLQLASTLPFT

-352 ANGNSL
+352 ANGKEL
-358 KLRAEAQANN
+358 KLRAEAQADN

-382 PFDGLKFH
+382 PYDGLQFH
-390 NVGSGTTAMS
+390 NVGSGSTAQSQAIISTITKLWLSSVAGKDKWNIKKLSDTTFSLYSNDLAWKFDGS
-400 KIALSDITEL
+400 KIA
-410 GLSPAGGGHDTW
+410 
-422 KIYKISDNAFGLY
+422 F
-435 AKDWKKTNVAW
+435 
-446 KLNDSKVSFE
+446 
-456 KIDASAPNTSDA
+456 SAPNTSDA

-476 TYVLPLHDSEADDAA
+476 TYVLSLHDSEADNAA

-496 APFNFAIEGDDVK
+496 APFNFAIVGDDVK

-541 AMGVSEVT
+541 AMGVSKVT

-582 KVTHHV
+582 NVTRHV
-588 GFYNASGDDALPA
+588 GFYTAAGAAALPA
-601 NRAYLNKP
+601 NRAYLDKP

-632 ISAQS
+632 SAQS

-646 SGRRVQRTVKGSL
+646 SGRRVQHTVKGGL

>member
-1 MVLPQKTWA
+1 
-10 TLGSLA
+10 
-16 QKLQFCTEFWQPLRG
+16 
-31 FVYNSK
+31 
-37 SQKRKNRTTITKLN
+37 
-51 AMTKKLATLV
+51 MTKKLATLV

-183 ANAFELI
+183 ANANAFELI

-352 ANGNSL
+352 ANGKEL
-358 KLRAEAQANN
+358 KLRAEAQADN

-390 NVGSGTTAMS
+390 NVGSGTTAVS
-400 KIALSDITEL
+400 SIALSAATEL
-410 GLSPAGGGHDTW
+410 ELSGIGNDTW
-422 KIYKISDNAFGLY
+422 KIYKISDKAFGLY

-446 KLNDSKVSFE
+446 KLNGSKVSFE

-476 TYVLPLHDSEADDAA
+476 TYVLPLHDSEADNAA

-496 APFNFAIEGDDVK
+496 APFNFAIVGDDVK

-588 GFYNASGDDALPA
+588 GFYNASGDAALPA

-620 FGNGMVTNINTA
+620 FGDGMVTNVNTA

-637 ADNAPIYDL
+637 TDRAPIYDL
-646 SGRRVQRTVKGSL
+646 SGRRVQHTVKGGL

>member
-1 MVLPQKTWA
+1 
-10 TLGSLA
+10 
-16 QKLQFCTEFWQPLRG
+16 
-31 FVYNSK
+31 
-37 SQKRKNRTTITKLN
+37 
-51 AMTKKLATLV
+51 MTKKLATLV

-110 TSNKNRVSTDAAS
+110 NNRVNTDDAS

-130 GSKIENSAYIWHV
+130 GSKIENNAYIWHV
-143 EKQSD
+143 EKRSD

-163 TAKGYY
+163 TAKGKN
-169 EKDYYPAHITTGSS
+169 ESDYYPAHITTGSS
-183 ANAFELI
+183 DNANAFELI
-190 ALSDG
+190 ALSD
-195 CFALKSTTSVTNL
+195 CFALKTTTTKKAKFIWEKDATL
-208 FGNKVNSTPTIYVVN
+208 TAYVVN
-223 NNNSQIGYYGGYDD
+223 NDNSQIGYYGGYDD

-268 KVRESVKVNAVDGEE
+268 EVRTSVKVNAVDGEE

-316 NLQLASTLPFT
+316 DLQLASTLPFT

-352 ANGNSL
+352 ANGKEL
-358 KLRAEAQANN
+358 KLRAEAQADN

-382 PFDGLKFH
+382 PYDGLQFH
-390 NVGSGTTAMS
+390 NVGSGSTAQSQAIISTITKLWLSSVAGKDKWNIKKLSDTTFSLYSNDLAWKFDGS
-400 KIALSDITEL
+400 KIA
-410 GLSPAGGGHDTW
+410 
-422 KIYKISDNAFGLY
+422 F
-435 AKDWKKTNVAW
+435 
-446 KLNDSKVSFE
+446 
-456 KIDASAPNTSDA
+456 SAPNTSDA
-468 FAFQAIEA
+468 FAFQAIET
-476 TYVLPLHDSEADDAA
+476 TYVLPLHNSEADDAA

-496 APFNFAIEGDDVK
+496 APFNFAIVGDDVK

-520 ELDMKE
+520 ELDMSE

-554 TADAIDNDLKGTND
+554 TADAIDNDLKGTNA

-582 KVTHHV
+582 KDTRHV
-588 GFYNASGDDALPA
+588 GFYNASGDAQLPA
-601 NRAYLNKP
+601 NRAYLDKP

-620 FGNGMVTNINTA
+620 FGNGTVTNVNTA
-632 ISAQS
+632 ITEQS
-637 ADNAPIYDL
+637 TDNAPIYDL

>member
-1 MVLPQKTWA
+1 
-10 TLGSLA
+10 
-16 QKLQFCTEFWQPLRG
+16 
-31 FVYNSK
+31 
-37 SQKRKNRTTITKLN
+37 
-51 AMTKKLATLV
+51 MTKKLATLV

-183 ANAFELI
+183 ANANAFELI

-352 ANGNSL
+352 ANGKDLN
-358 KLRAEAQANN
+358 LRAEAQANN

-382 PFDGLKFH
+382 PYDGLQFH
-390 NVGSGTTAMS
+390 NVGSGTTAVSLATPSNVTELKLSS
-400 KIALSDITEL
+400 KIGTDI
-410 GLSPAGGGHDTW
+410 W

-435 AKDWKKTNVAW
+435 CYGEWVYDRGNVAW
-446 KLNDSKVSFE
+446 KLNGSKVSFE

-476 TYVLPLHDSEADDAA
+476 TYVLPLHDSEADNAA

-496 APFNFAIEGDDVK
+496 APFNFAIVGDDVK

-582 KVTHHV
+582 KVTRHV
-588 GFYNASGDDALPA
+588 GFYTAAGDAPLPA

-609 AQEAVNAVAMN
+609 AQEAANAVAMN
-620 FGNGMVTNINTA
+620 FGDGTVTNINTA

-637 ADNAPIYDL
+637 ADSAPIYDL
-646 SGRRVQRTVKGSL
+646 SGRRVQHTVKGGL

>member
-1 MVLPQKTWA
+1 
-10 TLGSLA
+10 
-16 QKLQFCTEFWQPLRG
+16 
-31 FVYNSK
+31 
-37 SQKRKNRTTITKLN
+37 
-51 AMTKKLATLV
+51 MTKKLATLV

-95 GKTAADGSWAYINTS
+95 GKTAANGSWAYINTS
-110 TSNKNRVSTDAAS
+110 DKNRVNTDDAS

-130 GSKIENSAYIWHV
+130 GSKIENNAYIWHV

-148 GKITIQSVAQ
+148 DKITIQSVAQ

-183 ANAFELI
+183 ANANAFELI

-358 KLRAEAQANN
+358 ELRAEAQANN

-382 PFDGLKFH
+382 PYDGLQFH
-390 NVGSGTTAMS
+390 NVGSGTTAVSLATPSNVTELKLSS
-400 KIALSDITEL
+400 KIGTDI
-410 GLSPAGGGHDTW
+410 W

-435 AKDWKKTNVAW
+435 CYGEWVYDRGNVAW
-446 KLNDSKVSFE
+446 KLNGSEVSFE
-456 KIDASAPNTSDA
+456 KIDANAPNTSDA
-468 FAFQAIEA
+468 FAFQTIEA
-476 TYVLPLHDSEADDAA
+476 TYVLPLHNSEADNAA

-496 APFNFAIEGDDVK
+496 APFNFAIVGDDVK
-509 AYAGKLSADGK
+509 AYAGKLSANGK

-582 KVTHHV
+582 KVTRHV
-588 GFYNASGDDALPA
+588 GFYTAAGDAPLPA

-632 ISAQS
+632 ISAQN

-646 SGRRVQRTVKGSL
+646 SGRRVQRTVKGGL

>member
-1 MVLPQKTWA
+1 
-10 TLGSLA
+10 
-16 QKLQFCTEFWQPLRG
+16 
-31 FVYNSK
+31 
-37 SQKRKNRTTITKLN
+37 
-51 AMTKKLATLV
+51 MTKKLATLV

-95 GKTAADGSWAYINTS
+95 DKTAADGSWAYIN

-130 GSKIENSAYIWHV
+130 GSKIENNAYIWHV

-163 TAKGYY
+163 TARGYY

-195 CFALKSTTSVTNL
+195 FALKSTTAVTNII
-208 FGNKVNSTPTIYVVN
+208 GTKVNRTPTIYVVN
-223 NNNSQIGYYGGYDD
+223 NNNSQIGYHGGYDD

-268 KVRESVKVNAVDGEE
+268 EVRTSVKVNAVDGEE

-316 NLQLASTLPFT
+316 DLQLASTLPFT

-352 ANGNSL
+352 ANGKDL

-446 KLNDSKVSFE
+446 KLNGSEVSFE
-456 KIDASAPNTSDA
+456 KIDANAPNTSDA

-476 TYVLPLHDSEADDAA
+476 TYVLPLHDSEADNAA

-496 APFNFAIEGDDVK
+496 APFNFAIVGDDVK

-582 KVTHHV
+582 KVTRHV
-588 GFYNASGDDALPA
+588 GFYTAAGDAPLPA

-620 FGNGMVTNINTA
+620 FGDGTVTNVNTT

-637 ADNAPIYDL
+637 TERAPIYDL

>member
-1 MVLPQKTWA
+1 
-10 TLGSLA
+10 
-16 QKLQFCTEFWQPLRG
+16 
-31 FVYNSK
+31 
-37 SQKRKNRTTITKLN
+37 
-51 AMTKKLATLV
+51 MTKKLATLV

-75 VATTPVTDVQTGDY
+75 VATTPVPDVQTGDY

-95 GKTAADGSWAYINTS
+95 DKTAADGSWAYIN

-130 GSKIENSAYIWHV
+130 GSKIENNAYIWHV

-163 TAKGYY
+163 TARGYY

-195 CFALKSTTSVTNL
+195 FALKSTTAVTNII
-208 FGNKVNSTPTIYVVN
+208 GTKVNRTPTIYVVN
-223 NNNSQIGYYGGYDD
+223 NNNSQIGYHGGYDD

-268 KVRESVKVNAVDGEE
+268 EVRTSVKVNAVDGEE

-352 ANGNSL
+352 ANGKEL
-358 KLRAEAQANN
+358 KLRAEAQADN

-382 PFDGLKFH
+382 PYDGLQFH

-400 KIALSDITEL
+400 YLALSDKTKL
-410 GLSPAGGGHDTW
+410 WLTNSLGGGLDKW
-422 KIYKISDNAFGLY
+422 KVYRISDTAFGLY
-435 AKDWKKTNVAW
+435 SNNIIGNLAW
-446 KLNDSKVSFE
+446 KFNGTKISFE
-456 KIDASAPNTSDA
+456 KIDVNATPNTSDA

-476 TYVLPLHDSEADDAA
+476 TYVLPLHDSEADNAA

-496 APFNFAIEGDDVK
+496 APFNFAIVGDDVK

-520 ELDMKE
+520 ELDMSE

-541 AMGVSEVT
+541 AMGVSKVT

-582 KVTHHV
+582 KVTRHV
-588 GFYNASGDDALPA
+588 GFYNASGDAALPA

-620 FGNGMVTNINTA
+620 FGDGMVTNVNTA

-637 ADNAPIYDL
+637 TDRAPIYDL
-646 SGRRVQRTVKGSL
+646 SGRRVQHTVKGGL

>member
-1 MVLPQKTWA
+1 
-10 TLGSLA
+10 
-16 QKLQFCTEFWQPLRG
+16 
-31 FVYNSK
+31 
-37 SQKRKNRTTITKLN
+37 
-51 AMTKKLATLV
+51 MTKKLATLV

-75 VATTPVTDVQTGDY
+75 VATTPVTDVTDVQTGDY

-95 GKTAADGSWAYINTS
+95 DKTAADGSWAYINTS
-110 TSNKNRVSTDAAS
+110 NKNRVNTDDAS
-123 LGTTAYA
+123 LGTSAYA
-130 GSKIENSAYIWHV
+130 GSKIENRAYIWHV
-143 EKQSD
+143 VKQSD

-163 TAKGYY
+163 TAKGR
-169 EKDYYPAHITTGSS
+169 KDSDYYPQHITTSSS

-195 CFALKSTTSVTNL
+195 FALKSTTSITDWFGQVT
-208 FGNKVNSTPTIYVVN
+208 STPAIYVVS
-223 NNNSQIGYYGGYDD
+223 NNNSQIGYHGGYDD
-237 SKIESQSEIA
+237 SKIESKSEIA

-268 KVRESVKVNAVDGEE
+268 KVRASVKVNAVDGEE

-309 DGAATSY
+309 DGAALSY
-316 NLQLASTLPFT
+316 DLQLVSTLPFT

-358 KLRAEAQANN
+358 KLRAEAQADN

-382 PFDGLKFH
+382 PYDGLKFH
-390 NVGSGTTAMS
+390 NVGSGTTAQSQAIISTITKLWLSSAVGTDKWNIKKLSDTTFSLYSNNLAWKFDGS
-400 KIALSDITEL
+400 KIA
-410 GLSPAGGGHDTW
+410 
-422 KIYKISDNAFGLY
+422 F
-435 AKDWKKTNVAW
+435 
-446 KLNDSKVSFE
+446 
-456 KIDASAPNTSDA
+456 SAPNTSDA

-496 APFNFAIEGDDVK
+496 APFNFAIVGDDVK

-520 ELDMKE
+520 ELDMNE

-541 AMGVSEVT
+541 SKGVSKVT

-554 TADAIDNDLKGTND
+554 TADAIDNDLKGTNA

-582 KVTHHV
+582 KDTRHV
-588 GFYNASGDDALPA
+588 GFYNASGDAPLPA
-601 NRAYLNKP
+601 NRAYLDKP
-609 AQEAVNAVAMN
+609 AQEAANAVAMN
-620 FGNGMVTNINTA
+620 FGNGTVTNINTA
-632 ISAQS
+632 ITAQS
-637 ADNAPIYDL
+637 VDNAPIYDL